1 MKSEITFKTFLESEE
16 KEKQPSRMKAS
27 IPLGKFQDGAQIL
40 SNLFKDAGFTIYVVG
55 GTVRDFLMSKF
66 HDLPYKIKDVDL
78 ATNALTKD
86 VQKILDDAGIK
97 QIPKGESFGVISA
110 IIDGEEYEIATFR
123 EESGYADRRRPSDV
137 RPSDAKN
144 DYKRRDFTFNALFY
158 DMPRNAGGTGTIID
172 FGGGKGFEDLKS
184 KKVSAVGDPKDRFAE
199 DPLRVL
205 RAVRFHGVFNKD
217 RLKDVVDAE
226 TFKAMQ
232 KFSSLEGVSP
242 ERVQAEFVS
251 ALIKARDP
259 RVILHGFDSIGALPH
274 MFPGL
279 KLDMKSVDRLHTL
292 PSDNKKKVILT
303 LAMLLRKSGSSKQ
316 VRSKLN
322 KLKYPN
328 SVVDHVANL
337 IRTWELLQ
345 NPNKE
350 ELSQHAS
357 AMAKKDFDMKKELIK
372 DFQPLVDNEIDSK
385 RMRHL
390 GNYKPTAYSG
400 EDIRKQLGIEK
411 MGPEIGRKIKQL
423 QSDDYASDFNKW
435 EEDN

>member
-292 PSDNKKKVILT
+292 PSDNKKKVICSRSHMNEETKKFISNLGNVE
-303 LAMLLRKSGSSKQ
+303 LVNVGSSIKIIWIAEKKADVYPRIAPTMEWDTCATHAILKEVGGCLKIFPELGEE
-316 VRSKLN
+316 VR
-322 KLKYPN
+322 Y
-328 SVVDHVANL
+328 
-337 IRTWELLQ
+337 
-345 NPNKE
+345 NKE
-350 ELSQHAS
+350 NLLNPYFVAS
-357 AMAKKDFDMKKELIK
+357 LDFE
-372 DFQPLVDNEIDSK
+372 
-385 RMRHL
+385 
-390 GNYKPTAYSG
+390 G
-400 EDIRKQLGIEK
+400 
-411 MGPEIGRKIKQL
+411 
-423 QSDDYASDFNKW
+423 
-435 EEDN
+435 